1 MAGALALVVFS
12 LLLCAFPSHA
22 LHPPSSNRMVSSNT
36 TTADELSLLSFKS
49 MLSGGPL
56 PSWNSSGSY
65 CSWPGV
71 ICGGRRHPDRVVA
84 LRLHSYNLSGWLS
97 PSLGNLSF
105 LQKLDLSD
113 NQLVG
118 QIPPELGR
126 LIRLRLLN
134 LSDNSLQGSI
144 PAALRGCTKLTRLD
158 LFSNQLQGE
167 IPAKKIGAL
176 KVLSNLILKETIALY
191 FLNLSGEI
199 PPRLAE
205 LTSMEYMSLGHNRLS
220 GEIPPGLGNLSKMWY
235 LALSFNM
242 LSGSIPSSFGMLSS
256 LSTITL
262 SSNNLTGAIPI
273 SFWNISSLKFLVE
286 FITALT
292 NCSQLQVLGL
302 NANKFEG
309 VLPISLSNLSTSL
322 VHLELK
328 SNRIKGSIPEG
339 IGNLVNLQRLVLMQ
353 NSFTGTLPSSL
364 GENKISGSIPWTIG
378 NLTELNYLDLYM
390 NDFSHDLPSTLV
402 NLTKLFGL
410 YVSSNNITGQI
421 PSGLFDIGSIPKEIG
436 NLKNLVD
443 FRAESNKLSG
453 EIPDTLGG
461 CQLLQVLSLQNI
473 LNGGIP
479 SVLGGLK
486 GLETLDLSSNNLSGQ
501 IPKSLGDLTTLHYLN
516 LSFNSL
522 AGQVPI
528 VGVFANSTA
537 VSIQGNGKLCGGIP
551 GLHLPL
557 CSLQIA
563 KKKHKFPV
571 VPTLVSLISTLA
583 VLALLYKLLTCQKKR
598 KEMIPSTNSMQDR
611 SLISYSHLVKATD
624 DFSVS
629 NLLGSGS
636 FGSVY
641 KGKLD
646 GHAGESAT
654 FVAVKVLKLQTP
666 KALESFTAECEAL
679 RNMRHRNL
687 VKIITVC
694 SSIDTQRNDFKAI
707 VYDFMPNGN
716 LEGWL
721 HPHTNDKTEQKH
733 LNLLQRVTILR
744 DVAYALDYLHCH
756 GPAPTVHCDLKSSN
770 VLLDAEMYGAGN
782 MVSTHGDIYSYGIVV
797 LETVTG
803 KMPTDSKS
811 RQGLSLREYA
821 QLGLCDRMLDVVDP
835 RLSIDLG
842 SGLKTANA
850 LSYRRALECLVS
862 LLRLGMSCSQ
872 ELPSSRMSTG
882 DIIKEL
888 HAIGESLQGIQSMEM
903 ENCANKI

>member
-1 MAGALALVVFS
+1 
-12 LLLCAFPSHA
+12 
-22 LHPPSSNRMVSSNT
+22 
-36 TTADELSLLSFKS
+36 
-49 MLSGGPL
+49 
-56 PSWNSSGSY
+56 
-65 CSWPGV
+65 
-71 ICGGRRHPDRVVA
+71 
-84 LRLHSYNLSGWLS
+84 
-97 PSLGNLSF
+97 
-105 LQKLDLSD
+105 
-113 NQLVG
+113 
-118 QIPPELGR
+118 
-126 LIRLRLLN
+126 
-134 LSDNSLQGSI
+134 
-144 PAALRGCTKLTRLD
+144 
-158 LFSNQLQGE
+158 
-167 IPAKKIGAL
+167 
-176 KVLSNLILKETIALY
+176 
-191 FLNLSGEI
+191 
-199 PPRLAE
+199 
-205 LTSMEYMSLGHNRLS
+205 ME
-220 GEIPPGLGNLSKMWY
+220 
-235 LALSFNM
+235 
-242 LSGSIPSSFGMLSS
+242 
-256 LSTITL
+256 
-262 SSNNLTGAIPI
+262 
-273 SFWNISSLKFLVE
+273 
-286 FITALT
+286 
-292 NCSQLQVLGL
+292 
-302 NANKFEG
+302 
-309 VLPISLSNLSTSL
+309 
-322 VHLELK
+322 
-328 SNRIKGSIPEG
+328 
-339 IGNLVNLQRLVLMQ
+339 
-353 NSFTGTLPSSL
+353 
-364 GENKISGSIPWTIG
+364 
-378 NLTELNYLDLYM
+378 
-390 NDFSHDLPSTLV
+390 
-402 NLTKLFGL
+402 
-410 YVSSNNITGQI
+410 
-421 PSGLFDIGSIPKEIG
+421 GSIPKEIG

-479 SVLGGLK
+479 SVLCGLK

-770 VLLDAEMYGAGN
+770 VLLDAEMVAH
-782 MVSTHGDIYSYGIVV
+782 VGDF
-797 LETVTG
+797 
-803 KMPTDSKS
+803 
-811 RQGLSLREYA
+811 GLS
-821 QLGLCDRMLDVVDP
+821 
-835 RLSIDLG
+835 
-842 SGLKTANA
+842 
-850 LSYRRALECLVS
+850 
-862 LLRLGMSCSQ
+862 SC
-872 ELPSSRMSTG
+872 
-882 DIIKEL
+882 
-888 HAIGESLQGIQSMEM
+888 
-903 ENCANKI
+903 